1 MSVLES
7 SFNGA
12 RLKSARQY
20 NGMTIGE
27 VAEVLNVSNQ
37 SISQFENNKTE
48 PRLENLFA
56 LSNLLGFPRDY
67 FYEKDDVDVTIGN
80 TYFRSLSSTTKKERN
95 AQVERVRLLSQIYC
109 AIQKHIAF
117 PEFDLESKA
126 DLTPEE
132 LAAYVREKWQLGDKP
147 IYNLIDIMERHGI
160 IISNAFDGNS
170 NIDAYSHVEF
180 IEHKVVP
187 IVILGYEKNVFR
199 QQFNA
204 AHELGHILTDGYY
217 ELEELSKAEYRDME
231 KYMNHFAG
239 ALLIPKSML
248 DRDLQ
253 GNAKTDIRYYI
264 ELKKRYR
271 VSAQALIV
279 RASQIGAITNNQYQY
294 LMKQISQNNF
304 RLKEPYDDSFPLIF
318 PRYLKQAMLM
328 IKKDKGISGSEFMD
342 ILKNMR
348 ISLHTVMV
356 ENLLNLDRG
365 FLNDDNRKEDIVLD
379 FK

>member
-1 MSVLES
+1 
-7 SFNGA
+7 
-12 RLKSARQY
+12 
-20 NGMTIGE
+20 
-27 VAEVLNVSNQ
+27 
-37 SISQFENNKTE
+37 
-48 PRLENLFA
+48 
-56 LSNLLGFPRDY
+56 
-67 FYEKDDVDVTIGN
+67 
-80 TYFRSLSSTTKKERN
+80 
-95 AQVERVRLLSQIYC
+95 
-109 AIQKHIAF
+109 
-117 PEFDLESKA
+117 
-126 DLTPEE
+126 
-132 LAAYVREKWQLGDKP
+132 
-147 IYNLIDIMERHGI
+147 
-160 IISNAFDGNS
+160 
-170 NIDAYSHVEF
+170 
-180 IEHKVVP
+180 
-187 IVILGYEKNVFR
+187 
-199 QQFNA
+199 
-204 AHELGHILTDGYY
+204 
-217 ELEELSKAEYRDME
+217 
-231 KYMNHFAG
+231 
-239 ALLIPKSML
+239 ML

>member
-1 MSVLES
+1 M
-7 SFNGA
+7 
-12 RLKSARQY
+12 
-20 NGMTIGE
+20 
-27 VAEVLNVSNQ
+27 
-37 SISQFENNKTE
+37 
-48 PRLENLFA
+48 
-56 LSNLLGFPRDY
+56 
-67 FYEKDDVDVTIGN
+67 
-80 TYFRSLSSTTKKERN
+80 
-95 AQVERVRLLSQIYC
+95 LSQIYG
-109 AIQKHIAF
+109 AIQKHISF
-117 PEFDLESKA
+117 PEYDLELKA

-160 IISNAFDGNS
+160 IISNAFEGNS

-217 ELEELSKAEYRDME
+217 ELEKLSKAEYRDME
-231 KYMNHFAG
+231 KYMNHFAC

-248 DRDLQ
+248 ARDLQ

-279 RASQIGAITNNQYQY
+279 RACQIGAITNNQYQY

-342 ILKNMR
+342 ILKDMR

-356 ENLLNLDRG
+356 EDLLNLDRG
-365 FLNDDNRKEDIVLD
+365 FLNDDNRKTDIVLD